1 MFALS
6 YYHVRLAFLAIF
18 LFAYPT
24 APTWADA
31 LSRMQISL
39 LRATRSSINELQD
52 QRQEVPSADRE
63 FQDFRAQIHVH
74 THLSHD
80 SNATIEEILE
90 AAKKCNTQILLF
102 SDHPAPEH
110 DCFVD
115 GYQGLRDGILMVP
128 GAEQGGFLLF
138 PKRSYRDAVYEGSQG
153 LADLVLKDDG
163 LVFLSHLEE
172 RLDWEIRGITGTE
185 IYNTHAD
192 VMSERRFMASLR
204 NPLLLMSLLPAL
216 QQYPQELFGA
226 ILDYP
231 SDYLQRWDQ
240 LCQTT
245 PHTGVAANDSHHN
258 QAIRAVVD
266 AEGKLVIEDA
276 LGKQVATLDPEKMA
290 LIKTLT
296 AKRKAGDVV
305 LELDLDPY
313 DRSFRHVSTHLL
325 MRQLNQTEVWE
336 ALKSG
341 RAYVGFEWL
350 ADPTGFWFE
359 AQRDNQRWQMG
370 SQVPFQSDA
379 MSELKFSSVAP
390 LPCLFKLIRDGQV
403 VAEDRGRRFE
413 SEADQPGVYRLE
425 AWLPIAGELKPWIL
439 SNPIYVRGS

>member
-1 MFALS
+1 MFALPDSGFRS
-6 YYHVRLAFLAIF
+6 YVLAIF
-18 LFAYPT
+18 LVAEL
-24 APTWADA
+24 AASAWSDA
-31 LSRMQISL
+31 LSRMQISYL
-39 LRATRSSINELQD
+39 KATRSSIEELRD
-52 QRQEVPSADRE
+52 QRQEIRSVNSE

-74 THLSHD
+74 THWSHD
-80 SNATIEEILE
+80 SNATIEEIME
-90 AAKKCNTQILLF
+90 AAKSCNTQVLLF

-115 GYQGLRDGILMVP
+115 GYQGVRDGVLLVP
-128 GAEQGGFLLF
+128 GAEQEGFLLF
-138 PKRSYRDAVYEGSQG
+138 PQRSYRDVAYEGSQG
-153 LADLVLKDDG
+153 LADLVRKDDG

-172 RLDWEIRGITGTE
+172 RMDWEIRGITGNE

-192 VMSERRFMASLR
+192 VMSERRFMTSLR
-204 NPLLLMSLLPAL
+204 NPLLLMSILPAL

-231 SDYLQRWDQ
+231 TDYLQRWDH
-240 LCQTT
+240 LCQMA

-258 QAIRAVVD
+258 QAIRAVVSE
-266 AEGKLVIEDA
+266 EGKLVVEDA

-296 AKRKAGDVV
+296 ANRKAGDVV

-325 MRQLNQTEVWE
+325 MRQLSQPEVWD

-359 AQRDNQRWQMG
+359 AEKEGQQWQMG
-370 SQVPFQSDA
+370 SHVPFKSDGQSR
-379 MSELKFSSVAP
+379 LKFKSAAP

-403 VAEDRGRRFE
+403 VAEDRGRSFE
-413 SEADQPGVYRLE
+413 SETDRPGVYRLE